1 MSSRVSISKYVVDNT
16 GIVKK
21 EVKDQQHN
29 DISSYFGLN
38 DFLLRMKIS
47 PKLEYV
53 FENKAQKEYEN
64 RALKLMKSSFH
75 KFLHQRLRFFSYSVW
90 ICCSWYINY

>member
-29 DISSYFGLN
+29 DISSYFGVN
-38 DFLLRMKIS
+38 DFLLRIKIS

-64 RALKLMKSSFH
+64 RALKLMKSSSR
-75 KFLHQRLRFFSYSVW
+75 LHSCAR
-90 ICCSWYINY
+90 N